1 MKTPAAPHPPDGR
14 WSRVRAAVI
23 LRTPFFVC
31 WALARTLAA
40 LRLRS
45 DELFRGLM
53 FTHISLA
60 LRDRSLAEQVQTL
73 RQAAV
78 EFHFAM
84 IDRYRC
90 WAMDAQSL
98 REAVQ
103 IEGQQYLTPLWG
115 KSPVVLLCPHFVGFE
130 AAAQRLALE
139 GPAMTLYL
147 PGADPD
153 LDAFRNAAR
162 QRFNNQLL
170 LPLGAPLHRLAR
182 ELRRGR
188 MLFLL
193 PDLDAGGGGG
203 AVFAPWFGWPAST
216 VRTPA
221 WCARR
226 LGATLLPVSVRHVGR
241 GHYILQIQPP
251 LPPLPDDD
259 VQAAA
264 QINAALEHL
273 ILEAPGHYWWTHARF
288 QSQLPGQ
295 PGPYDESLRAR
306 LQTTAKLA

>member
-1 MKTPAAPHPPDGR
+1 MNTPLAFHPPGGH
-14 WSRVRAAVI
+14 WARVRAALV
-23 LRTPFFVC
+23 LRTPFVVH
-31 WALARTLAA
+31 WALARALAA

-45 DELFRGLM
+45 DALFRGLM
-53 FTHISLA
+53 FTHIALA
-60 LRDRSLAEQVQTL
+60 LRDRPLAEQVHTL

-90 WAMDAQSL
+90 WVMDEQSL

-103 IEGQQYLTPLWG
+103 IEGEQHLTALWG
-115 KSPVVLLCPHFVGFE
+115 KRPVVLLCPHFVGLE
-130 AAAQRLALE
+130 AAAQRLTLE
-139 GPAMTLYL
+139 GPAMTLYR
-147 PGADPD
+147 PGSDPD
-153 LDAFRNAAR
+153 LETLRNAAR
-162 QRFNNQLL
+162 QRFNDQLL
-170 LPLGAPLHRLAR
+170 LPLGAPLIRLAR

-193 PDLDAGGGGG
+193 PDLDAGGGEG

-216 VRTPA
+216 ARTPA

-241 GHYILQIQPP
+241 GRYVMQIKPP

-264 QINAALEHL
+264 QINAALESL
-273 ILEAPGHYWWTHARF
+273 ILESPTHYWWTHARF
-288 QSQLPGQ
+288 QSQPPGHL
-295 PGPYDESLRAR
+295 GPYDESLRAR
-306 LQTTAKLA
+306 LQTAEKLA

>member
-1 MKTPAAPHPPDGR
+1 MKTPKAPHPPDGR

-23 LRTPFFVC
+23 LRTPFFLR
-31 WALARTLAA
+31 WALAKTLAA

-60 LRDRSLAEQVQTL
+60 LRDRSVAEQVHTL

-84 IDRYRC
+84 MDRYRC
-90 WAMDAQSL
+90 WVMDAQSL

-103 IEGQQYLTPLWG
+103 IEGEQHLSALWG
-115 KSPVVLLCPHFVGFE
+115 KSPVVLLCPHFVGLE

-153 LDAFRNAAR
+153 LEALRNAAR
-162 QRFNNQLL
+162 QRFNDQLL
-170 LPLGAPLHRLAR
+170 LPLGAPLLRLAR

-193 PDLDAGGGGG
+193 PDLDAGGGEGS
-203 AVFAPWFGWPAST
+203 VFAPWFGWPAST
-216 VRTPA
+216 ARTPA

-226 LGATLLPVSVRHVGR
+226 LGASLLPVSVRHVGR
-241 GHYILQIQPP
+241 GRYVMQIKPP

-264 QINAALEHL
+264 QINAALESL
-273 ILEAPGHYWWTHARF
+273 ILESPTHYWWTHARF
-288 QSQLPGQ
+288 QSQPPGQ
-295 PGPYDESLRAR
+295 LGPYDESLRAR
-306 LQTTAKLA
+306 L